1 MTALPPPDAPAPYV
15 GTRAFGERDQPLF
28 HGRGPEKRH
37 VAETWRTHRLTLLHG
52 RAGVGKT
59 SLLCAGVIPFL
70 QAADAHVLPA
80 ARLAHRP
87 PFPLAALSE
96 HNHFRLAVLTS
107 WYTRASPARICET
120 PLGTFLRKNRR
131 MDRFGRQLPTLG
143 AIDGAEALLRTS
155 ARHER
160 HRREFLDDLAAA
172 MDEAPDLHL
181 LLVVRDDA
189 LDDALDLADRLGQAS
204 PATCTLEP
212 LTPEAAHEAV
222 AEPLAHA
229 GRPSEAVAEALVREL
244 RTLRPAGG
252 VQTTARVDPSLLQL
266 VCERLWDDLPGDAG
280 ISGERL
286 RGEVNRVLRESCE
299 HDLAT
304 IAADQSLPAR
314 TLLSW
319 FRGTFGGP
327 RGRAG
332 IPESRLY
339 DDVPKAVVDAVQDC
353 HLIRARLGDKD
364 RYYEIQHPRLIEP
377 IGQLDGGAVPSRPG
391 PATRLRQAHR
401 ALADGDPELARRHA
415 EAAVRACG
423 EGDLKVLADATTFL
437 GDVAYEQGDA
447 PTAVLRYREA
457 ARICEAVPD
466 NAAVGWLLAGIGRI
480 LLSGGVGDPGEA
492 VRQLQAAAS
501 RLPHEL
507 SIQTALGQ
515 ALWRSGRT
523 RAARAVFE
531 EVLGHDSRNREA
543 LIAKRA
549 LSGIA

>member
-1 MTALPPPDAPAPYV
+1 M
-15 GTRAFGERDQPLF
+15 RAFDDGDAPLF
-28 HGRGPEKRH
+28 HGRGQEKRH
-37 VAETWRTHRLTLLHG
+37 VAETWKARRLTLLHG

-70 QAADAHVLPA
+70 RGEDADVLPA

-87 PFPLAALSE
+87 PFPVAALPE

-107 WYTRASPARICET
+107 WYTRASPARICEL
-120 PLGTFLRKNRR
+120 PLRTFLRKHRR
-131 MDRFGRQLPTLG
+131 MDRFGRQLPTLA

-155 ARHER
+155 ARLER
-160 HRREFLDDLAAA
+160 HRREFVDDLASA

-189 LDDALDLADRLGQAS
+189 LEDAMYLADRLGQAA
-204 PATCTLEP
+204 PATCSLDP
-212 LTPEAAHEAV
+212 LTPEAAYEAV
-222 AEPLAHA
+222 AEPLRHV
-229 GRPSEAVAEALVREL
+229 GSPDEAVAEAVVREL
-244 RTLRPAGG
+244 RTVRAAGA
-252 VQTTARVDPSLLQL
+252 VQTTSRVEPALLQL
-266 VCERLWDDLPGDAG
+266 VCERLWEDLPSESD

-286 RGEVNRVLRESCE
+286 RDEVNRALRESCARN
-299 HDLAT
+299 LAT
-304 IAADQSLPAR
+304 VAADQSLPAGK
-314 TLLSW
+314 LVSW
-319 FRGTFGGP
+319 FRGMFGGP
-327 RGRAG
+327 QGRAG
-332 IPESRLY
+332 IPESRLH
-339 DDVPKAVVDAVQDC
+339 DDVPRAVVDAIQDR
-353 HLIRARLGDKD
+353 HLIRARLNGKE
-364 RYYEIQHPRLIEP
+364 RHFELQHPRLIEP

-391 PATRLRQAHR
+391 PSTRLGQAHR
-401 ALADGDPELARRHA
+401 AMAGGDPELARRHA

-437 GDVAYEQGDA
+437 GDVAYEQGDT

-492 VRQLQAAAS
+492 VRQLQGAAS

-523 RAARAVFE
+523 RAARAVFDD
-531 EVLGHDSRNREA
+531 VLGHDSRNREA